1 MKIITKNVTT
11 NRIGK
16 VVFILITTMITLKV
30 VEYSLSSFN
39 AGMMYKTEI
48 KNLIG
53 DVANCLFES
62 IEKGSVGKEELK
74 RLASVTEL
82 NPIYKAYKDRDP
94 FNASVARSLLSEL
107 LDKEGDSHSHFIIK
121 KDSFS
126 GMRRNSTTP
135 RIQRSF
141 F

>member
-1 MKIITKNVTT
+1 M
-11 NRIGK
+11 
-16 VVFILITTMITLKV
+16 
-30 VEYSLSSFN
+30 

-48 KNLIG
+48 KGLIG

-62 IEKGSVGKEELK
+62 IEKGSVGKEELR
-74 RLASVTEL
+74 RLTSVMEL
-82 NPIYKAYKDRDP
+82 IPIYKGYKDRDP
-94 FNASVARSLLSEL
+94 FNAIVARSLLSEL